1 MILGNRLATIIL
13 RLIGRGTGSPA
24 GGSFRVEVVQNGPEW
39 DAIREDEI
47 GGDFKQR
54 PEHKPAV
61 FHVVM
66 RNGETFSV
74 NGLVTKQHNVEVQRA
89 RSPAFGFAHPPL
101 LQLDALGVIEQR
113 FWRE

>member
-47 GGDFKQR
+47 GCDFKQR

-66 RNGETFSV
+66 RNGEAFGV
-74 NGLVTKQHNVEVQRA
+74 NHLVTEKHNIEIERA
-89 RSPAFGFAHPPL
+89 RSPAFGFADTTL
-101 LQLDALGVIEQR
+101 L
-113 FWRE
+113 